1 MGVDM
6 TGYSIFVRPDLL
18 QVFWTG
24 MQAGEFITDAVLPI
38 ETSRR
43 TGRRVLLDAGG
54 VRPRRGR
61 DLKGRCLSFAQ
72 REEIAVLRAQGQSL
86 RQIGAVIGVS
96 ASTVS
101 RELRRNTLPGT
112 QYRATSAQ
120 VMAYQRASRPKPAK
134 LHTNPVLRARAEA
147 DLRKKYS
154 PEQISGRLR
163 RQFPDQWEMQVSPET
178 IYQSLYVQ
186 SRGALKRDLA
196 ACLRTGRA
204 VRRPCRKA
212 GQRKNRIPDMIN
224 ISERPKEVEDRAVPG
239 DWEGDLIIGKGNGSA
254 IGTLVE
260 RSTNYTMLIHLPD
273 GYKAEQMRDA
283 LTAKIKTLPGALRHS
298 LTWDQGIEMRD
309 WKTVKVDAR
318 IEIFFCDP
326 HSPWQRG
333 INENT
338 NGLLRQYLPKG
349 TDLSV
354 YSETDLDWIAAEL
367 NDRPRKRLGFQ
378 KPIELIEDLLLQ

>member
-1 MGVDM
+1 MA
-6 TGYSIFVRPDLL
+6 GYSILMRPDLL
-18 QVFWTG
+18 QVFWAG
-24 MQAGEFITDAVLPI
+24 MQAGEFITGAVI
-38 ETSRR
+38 SIGTSRR
-43 TGRRVLLDAGG
+43 TGRRVLAEAGG

-86 RQIGAVIGVS
+86 RQIAAVIGTS

-101 RELRRNTLPGT
+101 RELKRNSRPGAP
-112 QYRATSAQ
+112 YRATTAH
-120 VMAYQRASRPKPAK
+120 VLAYERASRPKPAK
-134 LHTNPVLRARAEA
+134 LHTNVVLRAKVEA

-163 RQFPDQWEMQVSPET
+163 VQFPDQTEMRVSPET

-186 SRGALKRDLA
+186 SRGALKRDLT

-212 GQRKNRIPDMIN
+212 GQRKNRVPDMIN

-239 DWEGDLIIGKGNGSA
+239 DWEGDLIIGKGNLSA

-260 RSTNYTMLIHLPD
+260 RSTNYTMLVHLPD
-273 GYKAEQMRDA
+273 GYKAEQTRDA
-283 LTAKIKTLPGALRHS
+283 LIRKIKTLPEALRHS
-298 LTWDQGIEMRD
+298 LTWDQGAEMMD
-309 WKTVKVDAR
+309 WKRVKMDAD
-318 IEIFFCDP
+318 IEIYFCDP

-354 YSETDLDWIAAEL
+354 HSETDLDWIAAEL

-378 KPIELIEDLLLQ
+378 KPIELIENLLLQ